1 MKCKSRDAPGR
12 TKVTK
17 ESDCMPFSRQSIPT
31 LDAFARPLP
40 LEIKTNRHL
49 ANTSVFHIRLEN
61 SETRFANSRKASRAL
76 KMRGGAEILTAETI
90 LDRRQSEKIKKHP
103 TMAKAQRRTLET
115 PAPEAPL
122 AVKPDVTL

>member
-1 MKCKSRDAPGR
+1 MKCKSRDARGR
-12 TKVTK
+12 SKV
-17 ESDCMPFSRQSIPT
+17 SDTMRFSRQSIPT

-49 ANTSVFHIRLEN
+49 AKTSGFHMRLDN
-61 SETRFANSRKASRAL
+61 SETRFANPRKASLTL
-76 KMRGGAEILTAETI
+76 KMQRGAELLTAQTI
-90 LDRRQSEKIKKHP
+90 LDRRQSEKIEKHP

-115 PAPEAPL
+115 PALEAPF